1 MNFLIHADNPFCPD
15 IGAGTSL
22 ESSSYSKKM
31 SYLGYGVSISK
42 ESQIRSFF
50 NDATSLF
57 FRANE
62 RNVFQSAIT
71 TLQKVTPSQISQME
85 IPEKAG
91 YQKQLEELESAVGRV
106 KDYIRQSDKGTV
118 ENKPNEGTEYPHDC
132 HSTAQD
138 AANGSYGVL
147 KQISV
152 EELFS
157 TTTSWDGSEISK
169 VMLEAA
175 AKEGGKVT
183 VADITIQPGAKLPV
197 HSHAH
202 LMVARYTSGPGITVV
217 NTENGEAARLD
228 KENPFL
234 VELVDVLH
242 YGFNHGETATQLSV
256 TRIGPKDKPR
266 TTIAKDQMH

>member
-1 MNFLIHADNPFCPD
+1 MNFPVLADNPFCPD
-15 IGAGTSL
+15 MDAGTSIKN
-22 ESSSYSKKM
+22 SSYSKKM
-31 SYLGYGVSISK
+31 SYLRYEVSISQ
-42 ESQIRSFF
+42 ETQTRRFF
-50 NDATSLF
+50 NDATGWL
-57 FRANE
+57 FRAND

-71 TLQKVTPSQISQME
+71 ALQKVTPYQISQME
-85 IPEKAG
+85 MPEKAG
-91 YQKQLEELESAVGRV
+91 YQKQLEELESAVARV
-106 KDYIRQSDKGTV
+106 KGYIRQSDKGTV
-118 ENKPNEGTEYPHDC
+118 DNKPNEGTEYSHDG
-132 HSTAQD
+132 HPTPRD

-157 TTTSWDGSEISK
+157 TTNSWDGSEISK
-169 VMLEAA
+169 MLEAA

-202 LMVARYTSGPGITVV
+202 LMVARHTSGPGITVV
-217 NTENGEAARLD
+217 NTENGETARLD

-256 TRIGPKDKPR
+256 TRIGPKDQPH
-266 TTIAKDQMH
+266 TTIVKDQVH